1 MAITTYAELQTSVAN
16 FLARDDLTAQ
26 IPDFIALAEA
36 RMGRELD
43 TRSQI
48 KRVTAETV
56 AGAEFID
63 LPTDLRKIQGI
74 KINSNPVK
82 VLDYATSYDYYNL
95 TPSNGTGTPSYYTVV
110 GTAIG
115 LRPIPDS
122 VLTIE
127 MIYSDDI
134 DALSSTNTTNTIL
147 TRHPDAYLFGALAA
161 ASVFLMDD
169 ARAAQF
175 DQVFSRTISEMK
187 RDTDDA
193 KFGGSL
199 VMRSDYAV

>member
-48 KRVTAETV
+48 KRATAETV

-82 VLDYATSYDYYNL
+82 LLDYATSYDYYNL

-115 LRPIPDS
+115 LRLIH
-122 VLTIE
+122 TRATE
-127 MIYSDDI
+127 IY
-134 DALSSTNTTNTIL
+134 TFNK
-147 TRHPDAYLFGALAA
+147 RRFRA
-161 ASVFLMDD
+161 AS
-169 ARAAQF
+169 
-175 DQVFSRTISEMK
+175 
-187 RDTDDA
+187 A
-193 KFGGSL
+193 KKYDF
-199 VMRSDYAV
+199 

>member
-82 VLDYATSYDYYNL
+82 LLDYATSYDYYNL

-175 DQVFSRTISEMK
+175 DQVFSRTIDEMK

-199 VMRSDYAV
+199 AMRSDYAV

>member
-48 KRVTAETV
+48 KRATAETV

-74 KINSNPVK
+74 KVNSNPVK
-82 VLDYATSYDYYNL
+82 LLDYATPYDYYNL

>member
-56 AGAEFID
+56 AGSEFID

>member
-48 KRVTAETV
+48 KRATAETV

-82 VLDYATSYDYYNL
+82 LLDYATPYDYYNL

-147 TRHPDAYLFGALAA
+147 SRHPDAYLFGALAA

-175 DQVFSRTISEMK
+175 DQVFSRTIGEMK

-199 VMRSDYAV
+199 AMRSDYAV

>member
-48 KRVTAETV
+48 KRATAETS

-74 KINSNPVK
+74 KVNSNPVK
-82 VLDYATSYDYYNL
+82 LLDYATQYDYYNL

-147 TRHPDAYLFGALAA
+147 SRHPDAYLFGALAA

-199 VMRSDYAV
+199 AMRSDYAV

>member
-48 KRVTAETV
+48 KRATAETV

-74 KINSNPVK
+74 KVNSNPVK
-82 VLDYATSYDYYNL
+82 LLDYATQYDYYNL

-147 TRHPDAYLFGALAA
+147 SRHPDAYLFGALAA

-199 VMRSDYAV
+199 AMRSDYAV

>member
-43 TRSQI
+43 TRSQV
-48 KRVTAETV
+48 KRVTAATV

-175 DQVFSRTISEMK
+175 DQVFSRTIGEMK

>member
-43 TRSQI
+43 TRSQV
-48 KRVTAETV
+48 KRATAETV
-56 AGAEFID
+56 ASAEFID

-82 VLDYATSYDYYNL
+82 VLDYTTPHNYYSL
-95 TPSNGTGTPSYYTVV
+95 SPSNASGTPAYYTVV

-175 DQVFSRTISEMK
+175 DQVFSRTIGEMK

>member
-74 KINSNPVK
+74 KVNSNPVK
-82 VLDYATSYDYYNL
+82 LLDYATPYDYYNL

-134 DALSSTNTTNTIL
+134 DALSSTNTANTIL

-175 DQVFSRTISEMK
+175 DQVFSRTIGEMK

-199 VMRSDYAV
+199 AMRSDYAV

>member
-43 TRSQI
+43 TRSQV
-48 KRVTAETV
+48 KRVTAATV

-82 VLDYATSYDYYNL
+82 VLDYTTPHNYYSL
-95 TPSNGTGTPSYYTVV
+95 TPSNGTGTPSYYTVI

-134 DALSSTNTTNTIL
+134 DALSTTNTTNTIL

>member
-48 KRVTAETV
+48 KRATAETV

-74 KINSNPVK
+74 KVNSNPVK
-82 VLDYATSYDYYNL
+82 LLDYATPYDYYNL

-147 TRHPDAYLFGALAA
+147 SRHPDAYLFGALAA

-199 VMRSDYAV
+199 AMRSDYAV

>member
-43 TRSQI
+43 TRSQV

-74 KINSNPVK
+74 KVNSNPVK
-82 VLDYATSYDYYNL
+82 LLDYATPYDYYNL

-134 DALSSTNTTNTIL
+134 DALSSTNTANTIL

-175 DQVFSRTISEMK
+175 DQVFSRTIGEMK

-199 VMRSDYAV
+199 AMRSDYAV